1 MIGFIQLPPAAG
13 HLDPDIDYRRGF
25 ERWARRSGSPTH
37 DAVVVYTIDAMEV
50 DGLRDVW
57 RDWVNVDVRV
67 AHPCMDGTHRQTV
80 EAFEVLGEKVRA
92 VSLDAFDARRW
103 SPSQEPNR
111 VTLSCDDIDLVVA
124 NNRAVGAKTHLC
136 VDLRVPEQRHVT
148 SLSGDMVELCAVVA
162 DVPDSQVRTVVEELK
177 EAGLRRAGRPFGIAG
192 SSIVLR
198 RASSPKAWLVGA
210 LGETRVRGGVAI
222 DRWRAS
228 TTRVDHSVVPPLDQV
243 SRAEVETTLVQVRR
257 SPEISWN
264 IPVPDGD
271 IDSLAHEAH
280 DRFGV
285 WPISFSYPAMLP
297 LVTPTQQ
304 LSPIIPGFPYAFS
317 DNSAYLAAYARA
329 SMALTFRKAGW
340 DCFRHLEILASGAL
354 PLMPDAE
361 RIPRYAMIHYPRS
374 AMAALAAQ
382 AMTLGGVPDA
392 QTRRDFRAFAERH
405 LTTQAMARYLL
416 DMSGLEDVQRL
427 LFIDDQT
434 PVNPEYLSTL
444 TLIGLK
450 QLLGRGCEVAF
461 PASFLYTDS
470 TQDTSGF
477 YGRGFGYLHVVAP
490 DRRSAE
496 EEAGFAGQGLD
507 TLPDYDAVVIGSVSR
522 NIALTRMVLEQCDP
536 SRVILIHGEDGPP
549 PTTELAEL
557 NGTGAHAFVRALH
570 PTR

>member
-1 MIGFIQLPPAAG
+1 
-13 HLDPDIDYRRGF
+13 
-25 ERWARRSGSPTH
+25 
-37 DAVVVYTIDAMEV
+37 
-50 DGLRDVW
+50 
-57 RDWVNVDVRV
+57 
-67 AHPCMDGTHRQTV
+67 
-80 EAFEVLGEKVRA
+80 
-92 VSLDAFDARRW
+92 
-103 SPSQEPNR
+103 
-111 VTLSCDDIDLVVA
+111 
-124 NNRAVGAKTHLC
+124 
-136 VDLRVPEQRHVT
+136 
-148 SLSGDMVELCAVVA
+148 
-162 DVPDSQVRTVVEELK
+162 
-177 EAGLRRAGRPFGIAG
+177 
-192 SSIVLR
+192 
-198 RASSPKAWLVGA
+198 
-210 LGETRVRGGVAI
+210 
-222 DRWRAS
+222 
-228 TTRVDHSVVPPLDQV
+228 
-243 SRAEVETTLVQVRR
+243 
-257 SPEISWN
+257 
-264 IPVPDGD
+264 
-271 IDSLAHEAH
+271 
-280 DRFGV
+280 
-285 WPISFSYPAMLP
+285 
-297 LVTPTQQ
+297 
-304 LSPIIPGFPYAFS
+304 
-317 DNSAYLAAYARA
+317 
-329 SMALTFRKAGW
+329 
-340 DCFRHLEILASGAL
+340 
-354 PLMPDAE
+354 MPDAE

-382 AMTLGGVPDA
+382 AMTLGGVPDE